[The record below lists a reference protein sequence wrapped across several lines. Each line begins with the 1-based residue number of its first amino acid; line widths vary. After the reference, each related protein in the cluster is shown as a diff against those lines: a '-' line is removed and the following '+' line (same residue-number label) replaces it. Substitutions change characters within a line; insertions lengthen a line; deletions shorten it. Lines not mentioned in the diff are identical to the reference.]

1 MLAAIFLC
9 VVPIY
14 SEALAKIT
22 GTDVSYAN
30 SIYDFCLPQE
40 KERLQQMLNSGGGV
54 NFVPWESLRELGSD
68 TIWLTWKTRQLFSP
82 SGDPHDFLVTIEPAL
97 ERSVSSAPQSITDP
111 KPVDETEP
119 LVNKLEARV
128 INLLG
133 DLRQKEQMLL
143 ESQTSEQLFRNTFLA
158 LPIPAF
164 LWQKES
170 DDDIR
175 LLLVNQAADSLG
187 NKTTH
192 NLVGL
197 NIEDVFFRAPH
208 VANFIAETLLTGN
221 SQLVELIYPLQTDL
235 KKNGWFW
242 KHTGWM
248 NTMD

>member
-1 MLAAIFLC
+1 MEEYIPPIFFIIDARGDIL
-9 VVPIY
+9 VR
-14 SEALAKIT
+14 SSNSLEALAKIT

-143 ESQTSEQLFRNTFLA
+143 ESQ
-158 LPIPAF
+158 PASSC
-164 LWQKES
+164 LGIHSWRCQ
-170 DDDIR
+170 
-175 LLLVNQAADSLG
+175 SLRFSG
-187 NKTTH
+187 
-192 NLVGL
+192 
-197 NIEDVFFRAPH
+197 
-208 VANFIAETLLTGN
+208 
-221 SQLVELIYPLQTDL
+221 
-235 KKNGWFW
+235 KKNQ
-242 KHTGWM
+242 
-248 NTMD
+248 TMISGSYW